1 MKKKIVFVIN
11 TLGRAGA
18 EMAMTALMNKL
29 DESQY
34 EISLYVMLAQGE
46 LIKDI
51 PPYVHVINKNF
62 CDKSVL
68 SSQGK
73 KNLNRLILK
82 KIFAHGSIFKN
93 IFYVISVLFSMIK
106 KHRIQPDKLLWRV
119 ISDGSDVTGEEF
131 DLAVAYI
138 EGASAY
144 YVHDHVKAKKKAG
157 FIHIDYSKAGYT
169 RKTDKNCYDD
179 FDRIFTVS
187 DEVKECFISVYP
199 ELEEKTKVFHNII
212 DEEKIISKSSEKMKY
227 KMSDKGIRLLTVGRL
242 TYQKGYDVAVY
253 ALKELIN
260 HGFDVNWYILGDGP
274 EYQSLAALAVKE
286 GIDSRFH
293 LLGAVDN
300 PYPYYKA
307 ADIYVH
313 ATRFEGKSI
322 AIQEAQVLGCAI
334 IASDC
339 SGNREQI
346 NDGVDGIL
354 CGFTPAGIAD
364 GIEKL
369 ITNPALATKFR
380 MASAEKQINHLE
392 ELQNIYGMMR

>member
-1 MKKKIVFVIN
+1 MILLVEWRKNAIGISSFEIPLPLSVI
-11 TLGRAGA
+11 
-18 EMAMTALMNKL
+18 
-29 DESQY
+29 
-34 EISLYVMLAQGE
+34 

-119 ISDGSDVTGEEF
+119 ISDGSDVTDEEF

-144 YVHDHVKAKKKAG
+144 YVHDHVKAKKKVG

-227 KMSDKGIRLLTVGRL
+227 KMH
-242 TYQKGYDVAVY
+242 QKNV
-253 ALKELIN
+253 
-260 HGFDVNWYILGDGP
+260 
-274 EYQSLAALAVKE
+274 
-286 GIDSRFH
+286 
-293 LLGAVDN
+293 
-300 PYPYYKA
+300 
-307 ADIYVH
+307 
-313 ATRFEGKSI
+313 
-322 AIQEAQVLGCAI
+322 
-334 IASDC
+334 
-339 SGNREQI
+339 
-346 NDGVDGIL
+346 
-354 CGFTPAGIAD
+354 
-364 GIEKL
+364 IEKQ
-369 ITNPALATKFR
+369 NRKTKQKNTYRESKLQVIYHF
-380 MASAEKQINHLE
+380 I
-392 ELQNIYGMMR
+392 EL

>member
-1 MKKKIVFVIN
+1 MKKKILFVIN

-144 YVHDHVKAKKKAG
+144 YVHDHVKAKKKVG

-187 DEVKECFISVYP
+187 DEVKELIGILGSADSDTWK
-199 ELEEKTKVFHNII
+199 EERAEYLT
-212 DEEKIISKSSEKMKY
+212 EKY
-227 KMSDKGIRLLTVGRL
+227 K
-242 TYQKGYDVAVY
+242 
-253 ALKELIN
+253 
-260 HGFDVNWYILGDGP
+260 
-274 EYQSLAALAVKE
+274 
-286 GIDSRFH
+286 
-293 LLGAVDN
+293 
-300 PYPYYKA
+300 
-307 ADIYVH
+307 
-313 ATRFEGKSI
+313 
-322 AIQEAQVLGCAI
+322 
-334 IASDC
+334 
-339 SGNREQI
+339 
-346 NDGVDGIL
+346 
-354 CGFTPAGIAD
+354 
-364 GIEKL
+364 
-369 ITNPALATKFR
+369 
-380 MASAEKQINHLE
+380 
-392 ELQNIYGMMR
+392 

>member
-1 MKKKIVFVIN
+1 MKKKILLVIN

-119 ISDGSDVTGEEF
+119 ISDGSDVIGEEF

-144 YVHDHVKAKKKAG
+144 YVHDHVKAKKKVG

-187 DEVKECFISVYP
+187 DEVKECFTSVYP

-212 DEEKIISKSSEKMKY
+212 YE
-227 KMSDKGIRLLTVGRL
+227 
-242 TYQKGYDVAVY
+242 
-253 ALKELIN
+253 
-260 HGFDVNWYILGDGP
+260 
-274 EYQSLAALAVKE
+274 
-286 GIDSRFH
+286 
-293 LLGAVDN
+293 
-300 PYPYYKA
+300 
-307 ADIYVH
+307 
-313 ATRFEGKSI
+313 
-322 AIQEAQVLGCAI
+322 
-334 IASDC
+334 
-339 SGNREQI
+339 
-346 NDGVDGIL
+346 
-354 CGFTPAGIAD
+354 
-364 GIEKL
+364 
-369 ITNPALATKFR
+369 
-380 MASAEKQINHLE
+380 
-392 ELQNIYGMMR
+392 